1 MFLLLTACQEEVKK
15 PPVEKPIETKET
27 VSNQNMGEILK
38 DYNNDKTSEFMR
50 LYVQSGELQYL
61 DSVKVEYQLKIDQGM
76 KEPEIYLYRA
86 LIEEKINGYQSAKP
100 YYKKTRDLVNW
111 RLKHKDQLAI
121 RYMKEISEGDKF
133 NRKDILRLEGN
144 IVSGSNFYLAICEI
158 MDGDEKKGIEQYK
171 QLGKENMMGM
181 SLGLFEINKR
191 EDVLDALFPNM
202 NEDY

>member
-1 MFLLLTACQEEVKK
+1 LSACQEEVKNR
-15 PPVEKPIETKET
+15 PIEKQIETKET

-38 DYNNDKTSEFMR
+38 EYDDDKTSEYML
-50 LYVQSGELQYL
+50 LYAKTGDTQYL
-61 DSVKVEYQLKIDQGM
+61 DSVKVDYQLKIDQGM

-111 RLKHKDQLAI
+111 RLKHKDQVAAK
-121 RYMKEISEGDKF
+121 YMKELSEGKEYT
-133 NRKDILRLEGN
+133 RKDVLLLEKR
-144 IVSGSNFYLAICEI
+144 IISASDFYFAICEI

-171 QLGKENMMGM
+171 NLGKDNMMGM

-191 EDVLDALFPNM
+191 EDVLNTLFPDIT
-202 NEDY
+202 ETEF

>member
-1 MFLLLTACQEEVKK
+1 MFLLLTACQQEVKN

-38 DYNNDKTSEFMR
+38 DYKNDKTSEFIH
-50 LYVQSGELQYL
+50 LYLQSGELKYL
-61 DSVKVEYQLKIDQGM
+61 DSIKVEYQLKIDQGM

-111 RLKHKDQLAI
+111 RLKHKDQVAI
-121 RYMKEISEGDKF
+121 KYMKELSEAEEYT
-133 NRKDILRLEGN
+133 RKDVLLLEKR
-144 IVSGSNFYLAICEI
+144 IVSASDFYFAICEI

-171 QLGKENMMGM
+171 QLGKDNLMGL
-181 SLGLFEINKR
+181 SLGLYEINKR
-191 EDVLDALFPNM
+191 EDVLAALFPI
-202 NEDY
+202 

>member
-1 MFLLLTACQEEVKK
+1 MFLLLTACQGEVKE
-15 PPVEKPIETKET
+15 PPIEKAIETKET

-50 LYVQSGELQYL
+50 LYVQSGELHYL

-86 LIEEKINGYQSAKP
+86 LIEEKINGREKAKP

-111 RLKHKDQLAI
+111 RLKHKDQVAI
-121 RYMKEISEGDKF
+121 KYMKELSEGEEYT
-133 NRKDILRLEGN
+133 RKDVLLLEKR
-144 IVSGSNFYLAICEI
+144 IVSASDFYFAICEI

-171 QLGKENMMGM
+171 QLGKDNMMGM

-191 EDVLDALFPNM
+191 EEVLEALFPDL

>member
-1 MFLLLTACQEEVKK
+1 MFLLLTACQEEVKN

-38 DYNNDKTSEFMR
+38 DYKNDKTSEFMS
-50 LYVQSGELQYL
+50 LYIQSGELKYL
-61 DSVKVEYQLKIDQGM
+61 DSIKIEYQLKIDQGM

-100 YYKKTRDLVNW
+100 YYKKTRELVTW
-111 RLKHKDQLAI
+111 RVKNKNQVAKNYLKELSK
-121 RYMKEISEGDKF
+121 GDKF
-133 NRKDILRLEGN
+133 DEKKVSLLEEN
-144 IVSGSNFYLAICEI
+144 IVSGSDFYLAICEI
-158 MDGDEKKGIEQYK
+158 MDGNEKKGIEQYK
-171 QLGKENMMGM
+171 QLGKDNMMGM

-191 EDVLDALFPNM
+191 EDVLEALFPDL